1 MGESINPNIPA
12 ARRRIAR
19 IRCLQDC
26 IASLQTRKPFPDCLC
41 YVPSQLE
48 YTAPSSSKTTVWK
61 FLEEPSKGSKVVREV
76 PASSASVLLVSG
88 EDLSTNEGKWLR
100 VFKVCS
106 TSSTADTT
114 EDQTLPG
121 DGAWLLLFSSRSSS
135 EETPAAVPIQS
146 NSDMELDG
154 KASRNLKKKAPK
166 IKSWEGVVE
175 EQYAPVMK
183 KHRGDVVA
191 PDEKAVSK
199 LKSLERG
206 WTMEHDAAL
215 VQLMSQNLPQET
227 ENLGSLRGFVDSI
240 GFSSFSTGDGET
252 ANLTDGD
259 PDTYWETDGS
269 QGLHWIRLNMRKGT
283 IIKSLSLTVSMAD
296 DNYLPETIVV
306 MAGEMDDSVVLNSV
320 NIDWSTCSSTE
331 IKLLSN
337 LTEHYSVITIRIKSC
352 KCNGIDT
359 RIRGINLNCVEG
371 RGLGFDQDFFS
382 GDNLVRFPLLQSF
395 SPETIYRR
403 SVVLQRFIWLLDS
416 VIHYLIPAW
425 QLAIENSYSSESSA
439 LINMQ
444 NLRQILPLSRKRL
457 SLIDTL
463 LRVSASDPQD
473 RKIVYLN
480 RHAAL
485 AHRADPSSSPDY
497 SSTVFMQLYEGLK
510 PRNRSS
516 SPLTYRWSTAYDQ
529 WWECKFISEGIVDQ
543 GGGFRDS
550 LSDLAE
556 ELCPSDPEAGM
567 ALPFF
572 VRTPNQGNDDGNVNR
587 DCYVPNPSCTDYD
600 KYEWIGQLLG
610 ACFRGREI
618 LILSLAPY
626 IWKRLV
632 GESYSWVQDF
642 PTVDA
647 AEVGLIESLS
657 NMDPETFSL
666 SGRMWS
672 MLLSDGSPVTLKC
685 DDDGNP
691 CPLKYEDR
699 EDYAQQVRD
708 VRLAECE
715 KQLKALRAGLLKVVP
730 EAALEMLTWQ
740 ELETRVCG
748 EPEITVEALIKNT
761 YYHHIEEYD
770 QRVKFFWS
778 AVKNFT
784 NEERSRLLRFI
795 TGRRRL
801 PVSIFISSGKNDS
814 PDPLPES
821 STCCNTLHLPKYSDE
836 KTAEDR
842 LRYAVYNC
850 VSIDTDE
857 Y

>member
-1 MGESINPNIPA
+1 MAENINPNVPA
-12 ARRRIAR
+12 ARRKIAR

-26 IASLQTRKPFPDCLC
+26 IECLQMRKPFPDCLC

-48 YTAPSSSKTTVWK
+48 YKATCKTTFK
-61 FLEEPSKGSKVVREV
+61 LLEEPSKESKVVKEV
-76 PASSASVLLVSG
+76 AVTPSTLLLVSG
-88 EDLSTNEGKWLR
+88 EDLCNDEGKWLR
-100 VFKVCS
+100 VLKVS
-106 TSSTADTT
+106 GAPSSTETVS
-114 EDQTLPG
+114 EHTLPG
-121 DGAWLLLFSSRSSS
+121 NGAWLLLFSSRSST
-135 EETPAAVPIQS
+135 EETLMAVPVRY
-146 NSDMELDG
+146 EEE
-154 KASRNLKKKAPK
+154 KKEEKKIGAFFFKKPVPK

-175 EQYAPVMK
+175 ETYAPILK
-183 KHRGDVVA
+183 RHRGEITP
-191 PDEKAVSK
+191 PDEKAVRR

-206 WTMEHDAAL
+206 WTMEHDSAL
-215 VQLMSQNLPQET
+215 VQLMSQNLFQEA

-240 GFSSFSTGDGET
+240 GVSSYSAGDGET
-252 ANLTDGD
+252 ANLTDED
-259 PDTYWETDGS
+259 PNTYWETDGS
-269 QGLHWIRLNMRKGT
+269 EGLHWLRLNMRKGT
-283 IIKSLSLTVSMAD
+283 IIKSLSLTVSLAD

-306 MAGEMDDSVVLNSV
+306 VAGEADDSKVLNIV
-320 NIDWSTCSSTE
+320 NIDWDKTTETE

-337 LTEHYSVITIRIKSC
+337 LTEHYSIVTIRIKSC
-352 KCNGIDT
+352 KSHGIDT
-359 RIRGINLNCVEG
+359 RIRSINLNCLEE
-371 RGLGFDQDFFS
+371 RSLGFDQDFFKEEH
-382 GDNLVRFPLLQSF
+382 LVRYPQLQSF
-395 SPETIYRR
+395 SREIIYRR
-403 SVVLQRFIWLLDS
+403 SIVLQRFIWLLDS
-416 VIHYLIPAW
+416 VIHCLIPAW
-425 QLAIENSYSSESSA
+425 QLAIDNHSNDGNS

-444 NLRQILPLSRKRL
+444 HLRQILPLSRKRL
-457 SLIDTL
+457 TLIDTL
-463 LRVSASDPQD
+463 LKVSASDPVD

-485 AHRADPSSSPDY
+485 AHRADPASSPDY
-497 SSTVFMQLYEGLK
+497 SSTVFMQLHEGLK

-556 ELCPSDPEAGM
+556 ELCPSDPDAAM
-567 ALPFF
+567 ALPYF
-572 VRTPNQGNDDGNVNR
+572 VRTPNQTNDDGNVNR
-587 DCYVPNPSCTDYD
+587 DCYIPNPSCNDLD
-600 KYEWIGQLLG
+600 KFEWIGQLMG

-626 IWKRLV
+626 VWKRLV
-632 GESYSWVQDF
+632 GESSTWLQDF

-647 AEVGLIESLS
+647 AEVGLIESLT
-657 NMDPETFSL
+657 NMDPETFAIT
-666 SGRMWS
+666 GRMWS
-672 MLLSDGSPVTLKC
+672 MLLSDGTPVTLKC
-685 DDDGNP
+685 DNDGNP
-691 CPLKYEDR
+691 CPLAYDER
-699 EDYAQQVRD
+699 EDYAQQVRNI
-708 VRLAECE
+708 RLSECD
-715 KQLKALRAGLLKVVP
+715 KQIKAIRTGLLKVVP

-748 EPEITVEALIKNT
+748 EPEISVEALMKNT
-761 YYHHIEEYD
+761 YYQHIEEYD

-801 PVSIFISSGKNDS
+801 PVSIFISTGKNDS
-814 PDPLPES
+814 DDPLPES
-821 STCCNTLHLPKYSDE
+821 STCCNTLHLHKYSDE

>member
-1 MGESINPNIPA
+1 MENLNPNIPE
-12 ARRRIAR
+12 ARRKIAR

-26 IASLQTRKPFPDCLC
+26 IKSLQMNKPFPDCLC

-48 YTAPSSSKTTVWK
+48 YKASCKTIFK
-61 FLEEPSKGSKVVREV
+61 FLEEPNKSSKVIKEV
-76 PASSASVLLVSG
+76 AVTPSTMLLVSG
-88 EDLSTNEGKWLR
+88 EDMCTNEGKWIK
-100 VFKVCS
+100 VFKINKTQPGS
-106 TSSTADTT
+106 DTS
-114 EDQTLPG
+114 EEHNLPEQ
-121 DGAWLLLFSSRSSS
+121 GAWLLLFSSKSSTEDSLAALPVRSES
-135 EETPAAVPIQS
+135 EKNKNKKSIRLMFQ
-146 NSDMELDG
+146 
-154 KASRNLKKKAPK
+154 KATPK

-175 EQYAPVMK
+175 ETYAPIMK
-183 KHRGDVVA
+183 KHRGEIIPPCED
-191 PDEKAVSK
+191 AVRK
-199 LKSLERG
+199 LKTIERG
-206 WTMEHDAAL
+206 WTPEHDSAL
-215 VQLMSQNLPQET
+215 VRLMSQNLFQEG

-240 GFSSFSTGDGET
+240 GVSSYSAGDGET
-252 ANLTDGD
+252 ANLTDDD
-259 PDTYWETDGS
+259 PNTYWETDGS
-269 QGLHWIRLNMRKGT
+269 EGMHWLRLNMRKGT
-283 IIKSLSLTVSMAD
+283 IIKSLSLTVSLAD
-296 DNYLPETIVV
+296 DNYLPEKIVV
-306 MAGEMDDSVVLNSV
+306 MAGEADDSRVLNVV
-320 NIDWSTCSSTE
+320 NIDWGTNTDTE

-337 LTEHYSVITIRIKSC
+337 LQEHFAVVTIRIKSC
-352 KCNGIDT
+352 KSHGIDT
-359 RIRGINLNCVEG
+359 RIRSINLNCLEERSV
-371 RGLGFDQDFFS
+371 GFDQDSFA
-382 GDNLVRFPLLQSF
+382 GENLVRFPQLQSF
-395 SPETIYRR
+395 SKEIIYRR
-403 SVVLQRFIWLLDS
+403 SIILQRFIWLLDT
-416 VIHYLIPAW
+416 VIYCLIPAW
-425 QLAIENSYSSESSA
+425 QLAIDNNYSNDSSS

-444 NLRQILPLSRKRL
+444 HLRQILPLSRKRL
-457 SLIDTL
+457 SLINTL
-463 LRVSASDPQD
+463 LKVSASDPVD

-485 AHRADPSSSPDY
+485 AHRADPASSPDY
-497 SSTVFMQLYEGLK
+497 SNTVFMQLYEGLK

-516 SPLTYRWSTAYDQ
+516 SPQTYRWSTAYDQ

-556 ELCPSDPEAGM
+556 ELCPSDPDAAM

-572 VRTPNQGNDDGNVNR
+572 VRTPNQTNDDGNVNR
-587 DCYVPNPSCTDYD
+587 DCYIPNSSCTDLE
-600 KYEWIGQLLG
+600 KYEWIGQLMG

-632 GESYSWVQDF
+632 GESSTWLQDF

-647 AEVGLIESLS
+647 AEVGLIESLT

-666 SGRMWS
+666 TGRTWS

-685 DDDGNP
+685 DNDGNP
-691 CPLKYEDR
+691 CPLSYEER

-708 VRLAECE
+708 IRLAECD
-715 KQLKALRAGLLKVVP
+715 KQIKALRTGLLKAVP

-801 PVSIFISSGKNDS
+801 PVSIFISMGKTDS
-814 PDPLPES
+814 EDPLPES
-821 STCCNTLHLPKYSDE
+821 STCCNTLHLPKYTDE

>member
-1 MGESINPNIPA
+1 MEDLHRGDKKMRSRSCA
-12 ARRRIAR
+12 VRRPYKRQAI
-19 IRCLQDC
+19 
-26 IASLQTRKPFPDCLC
+26 
-41 YVPSQLE
+41 SQLNK
-48 YTAPSSSKTTVWK
+48 ASSSADSA
-61 FLEEPSKGSKVVREV
+61 EE
-76 PASSASVLLVSG
+76 LI
-88 EDLSTNEGKWLR
+88 
-100 VFKVCS
+100 
-106 TSSTADTT
+106 
-114 EDQTLPG
+114 LPG
-121 DGAWLLLFSSRSSS
+121 EGAWLLLFSSKSST
-135 EETPAAVPIQS
+135 EETLAAVPVRS
-146 NSDMELDG
+146 EGEKNEEKKS
-154 KASRNLKKKAPK
+154 SRLIFKKTAPK

-175 EQYAPVMK
+175 EAYAPIMK
-183 KHRGDVVA
+183 KHRGEII
-191 PDEKAVSK
+191 PSDENAVRR
-199 LKSLERG
+199 LKTLERG
-206 WTMEHDAAL
+206 WTAEHDSAL
-215 VQLMSQNLPQET
+215 VQLMSQNLFQEA

-240 GFSSFSTGDGET
+240 GVSSYSAGDGET
-252 ANLTDGD
+252 ANLTDDD
-259 PDTYWETDGS
+259 PNTYWETDGS
-269 QGLHWIRLNMRKGT
+269 EGMHWLRLNMRKGT
-283 IIKSLSLTVSMAD
+283 IIKSLSLTVSLAD

-306 MAGEMDDSVVLNSV
+306 MAGEADDSKVLNVV
-320 NIDWSTCSSTE
+320 NIDWSATTDTE

-337 LTEHYSVITIRIKSC
+337 LTEHYAIVTIRIKSC
-352 KCNGIDT
+352 KSHGIDT
-359 RIRGINLNCVEG
+359 RIRSINLNCLEE
-371 RGLGFDQDFFS
+371 RSLGFDQDFFT
-382 GDNLVRFPLLQSF
+382 GENLVRFPLLQSF
-395 SPETIYRR
+395 SREIIYRR
-403 SVVLQRFIWLLDS
+403 SIILQRFIWLLDT
-416 VIHYLIPAW
+416 VIHCLIPAW
-425 QLAIENSYSSESSA
+425 QLAIDNNFSNDSSS

-444 NLRQILPLSRKRL
+444 HLRQILPLSRKRL

-463 LRVSASDPQD
+463 LKVSASDPVD

-485 AHRADPSSSPDY
+485 AHRADPASSPDY
-497 SSTVFMQLYEGLK
+497 SNTVFMQLYEGLK

-556 ELCPSDPEAGM
+556 ELCPSDPDAAM

-572 VRTPNQGNDDGNVNR
+572 VRTPNQTNDDGNVNR
-587 DCYVPNPSCTDYD
+587 DCYIPNPSCTDLE
-600 KYEWIGQLLG
+600 KYEWIGQLMG

-632 GESYSWVQDF
+632 GESSTWLQDF

-647 AEVGLIESLS
+647 AEVGLIESLTI
-657 NMDPETFSL
+657 MDPETFAL
-666 SGRMWS
+666 TGRMWS

-691 CPLKYEDR
+691 CPLRYEER
-699 EDYAQQVRD
+699 EDYAQRVRD
-708 VRLAECE
+708 IRLAECD
-715 KQLKALRAGLLKVVP
+715 KQIKALRTGLLKVVP

-748 EPEITVEALIKNT
+748 EPEITVESLIKNT

-801 PVSIFISSGKNDS
+801 PVSIFISMGKTDS
-814 PDPLPES
+814 EDPLPES
-821 STCCNTLHLPKYSDE
+821 STCCNTLHLPKYTDE